1 MASTHSNIDPAQA
14 DLKALKGVI
23 PLIGLTGGIGS
34 GKTAVSDLLG
44 ALGAGIIDTDLIS
57 HQITAPGGKAI
68 PLITRAFGVEFI
80 DPQGALNRPKMRTL
94 VFEDPKARQILEQIT
109 HPLIQQETAKQ
120 ASELAKSGVPYLV
133 FVVPLLIESGSWIKF
148 IDYLVVV
155 DCPKETQIQRVMHR
169 NNMTRSEVE
178 NILKVQANRSARLAE
193 ANAVIENQGNLNDLK
208 PAVLNLHQQI
218 LKIQEGPLSS
228 S

>member
-1 MASTHSNIDPAQA
+1 MASTHSNLDPARA

-23 PLIGLTGGIGS
+23 PLVGLTGGIGS

-44 ALGAGIIDTDLIS
+44 ALGAGIIDADLIS

-68 PLITRAFGVEFI
+68 PLITKAFGAEFI

-94 VFEDPKARQILEQIT
+94 VFADPKARQSLEQIT

-120 ASELAKSGVPYLV
+120 ASELVNSGVPYLV
-133 FVVPLLIESGSWIKF
+133 FVVPLLIESGSWVNL

-155 DCPKETQIQRVMHR
+155 DCPEETQIQRVMHR

-193 ANAVIENQGNLNDLK
+193 ANAVIENQGDLDDLK

-218 LKIQEGPLSS
+218 LRIQEEPLSS